1 LISPSDASLQKTT
14 DLQAKSV
21 GKVYLIGAGPGA
33 ADLITVRGAKLLAK
47 ADIVFY
53 DALVDPSML
62 ELCPQAKLVLVGKR
76 CGKLSTA
83 QTFISKRLV
92 DASEQFGLVVRLK
105 GGDPMIFGRADEE
118 ITTLRKHGVPFEIVP
133 GITSALAAAASIEQS
148 LTLRGVSR
156 SVAFVTL
163 AKAKEEGDEL
173 NSNHPTLSNLADT
186 MVYYM
191 GKKDTATIALGLMRA
206 GKVADTPAVIVE
218 SISTPAE
225 RIFRTTLA
233 ELANDAA
240 LPWLSE
246 NAPAIL
252 VIGEA
257 LRTHSIDLFEGETHD
272 GLQNQITFTDSA
284 RSA

>member
-1 LISPSDASLQKTT
+1 MISPSDASLQKTT

>member
-218 SISTPAE
+218 SISTPTE

>member
-1 LISPSDASLQKTT
+1 LISPTNPSQKQKT
-14 DLQAKSV
+14 DSQVRSV

-92 DASEQFGLVVRLK
+92 DASEQFSLVVRLK

-163 AKAKEEGDEL
+163 AKAKEEDDSTV
-173 NSNHPTLSNLADT
+173 NRPTLSNLADT

-206 GKVADTPAVIVE
+206 GKAADTPAVIVE

-233 ELANDAA
+233 DLAEHVA

-257 LRTHSIDLFEGETHD
+257 LRPQSSDLLESEPKD
-272 GLQNQITFTDSA
+272 GLQNQIAFTDSA

>member
-1 LISPSDASLQKTT
+1 MISPSDASLQKTT

-218 SISTPAE
+218 SISTPTE